1 MKAINGFV
9 IDIKNETDQKQL
21 IRLFEN
27 VTIPEGVK
35 IKLCYTQYDYY
46 DLKTFAQS
54 KGFIGNG
61 INVDQELKFEISNGL
76 TTEKYFTKFLTD
88 KLIMI
93 DGFSQFVEVE
103 IPART
108 TIMFQLMPNF

>member
-1 MKAINGFV
+1 MKPINGFV
-9 IDIKNETDQKQL
+9 LDIKNETDQKQL

-27 VTIPEGVK
+27 VTIPDGVK

-46 DLKTFAQS
+46 DLQKFAQS

-76 TTEKYFTKFLTD
+76 ITEKHFTKFLTD
-88 KLIMI
+88 KVIMI
-93 DGFSQFVEVE
+93 DGFSNYVEVE
-103 IPART
+103 IPARAT
-108 TIMFQLMPNF
+108 VLFQLMPKF